1 MKKIVLYGAGA
12 VSKNI
17 IKMLNPGKCQVIAIV
32 DKNKRGRYDPPKKG
46 LWWDIPA
53 SWGGDILS
61 TQYLKDISFDYVL
74 ICSDLY
80 QCEMRQTLQK
90 LEIPNEK
97 IINASN
103 NDFEFD
109 YRHFYMSSLYT
120 RNASPSHEALVE
132 LTDCEI
138 FDYVIC
144 RELMLR
150 RKRYIEDFQM
160 QINDDYVRL
169 STIELISARIRNMGL
184 DGSIAEAGVYKG
196 DTAKYINEM
205 FPERKLYLF
214 DTFDSFNKDVMS
226 KENGN
231 VSDSFIDTFKDTSA
245 ELVMNKMKYPE
256 HCIIKKGV
264 FPDTTAGLENE
275 EWAFV
280 SLDMD
285 LYESTYSGLRFFWPK
300 LQKHGYIIIHD
311 CLHHQETAGRN
322 AMPAG
327 RAVDRFCEEEGIN
340 YVPVTDVYGSVVL
353 TK

>member
-61 TQYLKDISFDYVL
+61 PQYLKDISFDYVL

-120 RNASPSHEALVE
+120 RNASPSHEVLVE

-138 FDYVIC
+138 FDYAIC

-231 VSDSFIDTFKDTSA
+231 VSDSCIDTFMVTSA
-245 ELVMNKMKYPE
+245 ELVLNTM
-256 HCIIKKGV
+256 
-264 FPDTTAGLENE
+264 
-275 EWAFV
+275 
-280 SLDMD
+280 
-285 LYESTYSGLRFFWPK
+285 
-300 LQKHGYIIIHD
+300 
-311 CLHHQETAGRN
+311 
-322 AMPAG
+322 
-327 RAVDRFCEEEGIN
+327 
-340 YVPVTDVYGSVVL
+340 
-353 TK
+353 